1 MIYTI
6 CLFLLTWRDE
16 AIDEPFFSCEKNYE
30 LCEVQ
35 LHSNLVISS

>member
-16 AIDEPFFSCEKNYE
+16 AIDETCEKNYE
-30 LCEVQ
+30 LCEVR
-35 LHSNLVISS
+35 LHSYLVISS